1 MDLRFRISTAMENHP
16 IPQDITGFQFKLI
29 GNMTIK
35 QFAYLAGGI
44 IVGWILFALPIP
56 GIIKYPFSFFFG
68 LTGVALA
75 FLPYGGRPLDIMIG
89 NFFNALFKP
98 TQFVYQKSGGV
109 FYCPPI
115 SAKSIQDAS
124 AQKID
129 PGSLSGERLQSFL
142 GSLPKRSKNKL
153 DEKEMVFF
161 QSLSGLSQSPTTQSN
176 TPSYV
181 APVAFANQA
190 AQNQEEPKEMEKTDD
205 LPVKEENLENETK
218 HLQEE
223 LSVAKKLEETQKDT
237 KNFNE
242 AHEKVLE
249 LEKLLNETVTQK
261 QALEEQL
268 LSLNKQLQQ
277 EKITTYRPSI
287 ATSDTKE
294 QTKNV
299 RMVPKEMSKKVGL
312 PAPSEFPNIIAGI
325 VKDPRDNPLPNILV
339 EVKDKAG
346 NPVRAFKTNAIGQF
360 SSATP
365 LTNGIY
371 TIEFEDPKT
380 QNKFDAIEFS
390 ANGEII
396 LPLEIISVDTRE
408 ELRKSLFT
416 N

>member
-1 MDLRFRISTAMENHP
+1 MENHP

-44 IVGWILFALPIP
+44 VMGWIFFALPIP
-56 GIIKYPFSFFFG
+56 GIIKYPFTFLFG

-98 TQFVYQKSGGV
+98 TQFVYQKSGGM

-115 SAKSIQDAS
+115 SARSIQDAS
-124 AQKID
+124 NRQTTDA
-129 PGSLSGERLQSFL
+129 STLSGERLQSFL

-161 QSLSGLSQSPTTQSN
+161 QSLSGLSQAPVAQAN

-190 AQNQEEPKEMEKTDD
+190 VQNQEKPKETEKTDNA
-205 LPVKEENLENETK
+205 PAKEEDLENETK

-237 KNFNE
+237 KSFNA

-268 LSLNKQLQQ
+268 FSLNKQLQQ
-277 EKITTYRPSI
+277 EKIATYRPSV
-287 ATSDTKE
+287 ATEDVKE

-299 RMVPKEMSKKVGL
+299 RMVPKEMGKKIGL
-312 PAPSEFPNIIAGI
+312 PTPSEFPNIIAGI

-365 LTNGIY
+365 LSNGTY

-380 QNKFDAIEFS
+380 QNKFDAIEFA